1 MSFYLSRIFELLFM
15 PPGLFIFLLFLTIVL
30 VKKVVLI
37 KRLLLFQMLLI
48 YVLSI
53 STTTHHLY
61 ALLETISPLTT
72 QQIKTLDNDVIII
85 LAGGI
90 KARAKEYNRPD
101 VGYFSL
107 LRLRYGAWLQK
118 QTGLPIIVT
127 GGIER
132 GGMTEAEL
140 MKQVLQQEFAVSGNI
155 FVEGQ
160 SSNTLENAQFSQQ
173 IMAQQ
178 GFSKPLLVTSAF
190 HMPRALLAFQQMGK
204 TITAAPTGFQHSE
217 IDYLPGDFIPNSNSL
232 RENYLALH
240 ELIGFCWYKLRLQG
254 ISQPPAKQ
262 EAVKKAIK

>member
-15 PPGLFIFLLFLTIVL
+15 PPGLFIFLLLLTIVL
-30 VKKVVLI
+30 VKKTAVI
-37 KRLLLFQMLLI
+37 KRLLLLQMIII

-53 STTTHHLY
+53 SITTHHLY
-61 ALLETISPLTT
+61 ASLETISPLTA

-90 KARAKEYNRPD
+90 KAQAKEYNRPD

-140 MKQVLQQEFAVSGNI
+140 MKQVLQQEFAVNGKI
-155 FVEGQ
+155 FVERQ
-160 SSNTLENAQFSQQ
+160 SRNTLENAQFSQQ
-173 IMAQQ
+173 IMAEQQ
-178 GFSKPLLVTSAF
+178 FSRPLLVTSAF
-190 HMPRALLAFQQMGK
+190 HMPRALLAFTHMGK
-204 TITAAPTGFQHSE
+204 NITAAPTGFLHSE
-217 IDYLPGDFIPNSNSL
+217 IDYIPGDFIPNSKSL

-240 ELIGFCWYKLRLQG
+240 ELMGFWWYKLRMQG
-254 ISQPPAKQ
+254 M
-262 EAVKKAIK
+262 